1 MDVADAEAQMSYTKT
16 EWKDRVVENARTY
29 TVQNNTGG
37 TITLIPAPG
46 TVTEEGTP
54 VNAANMNKIESEL
67 ASLDGGQI
75 KIYAT
80 TTEIAITSDACL
92 AYEDVTAP
100 VYGTILAA
108 IPVIINRD
116 WTSVAKSP
124 ISVGLQDKETQY
136 KKRIILN
143 STAKFTDITVKVK
156 VYWFYI

>member
-1 MDVADAEAQMSYTKT
+1 MSYTKT

-67 ASLDGGQI
+67 ASLDSGQI
-75 KIYAT
+75 KIYTT
-80 TTEIAITSDACL
+80 TTELAITSDNGV
-92 AYEDVTAP
+92 AYVDVTVP

-108 IPVIINRD
+108 VPVIIDRD

-143 STAKFTDITVKVK
+143 ATAKFSSVKVK
-156 VYWFYI
+156 IYWFYI

>member
-1 MDVADAEAQMSYTKT
+1 MSYTKT

-67 ASLDGGQI
+67 ASLDSGQI
-75 KIYAT
+75 KIYTT
-80 TTEIAITSDACL
+80 TTELAITSDNGV
-92 AYEDVTAP
+92 AYIDVTVP

-108 IPVIINRD
+108 VPVIIDRD

-143 STAKFTDITVKVK
+143 ATAKFSSVKVK
-156 VYWFYI
+156 IYWFYI